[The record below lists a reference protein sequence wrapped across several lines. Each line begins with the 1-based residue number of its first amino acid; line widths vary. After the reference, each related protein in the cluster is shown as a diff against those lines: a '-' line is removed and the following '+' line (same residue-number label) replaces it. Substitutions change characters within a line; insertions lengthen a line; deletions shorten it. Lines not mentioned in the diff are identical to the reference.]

1 MTYQDII
8 MRLSP
13 VCGHGEARAVA
24 RLVLEERFGLSL
36 TDIAFGKV
44 NDFTRE
50 ETEELEKIIVRLE
63 NHEPVQYVLGWQTF
77 CGHRF
82 RVAPGVL
89 IPRPETELLVDA
101 CAVKDKSCRVLDIGT
116 GSGCIAVS
124 LALRHR
130 CAVEAW
136 DISSEALEI
145 ARDNAMR
152 LGAEVIFRKADI
164 LSWRDWYKASPAQED
179 RCGKGMYD
187 IIVSN
192 PPYICRREA
201 AEMER
206 NVLDYEPDM
215 ALFVPDS
222 DPLLF
227 YRAIAEFGLATL
239 SAEGK
244 IAFEINHAY
253 GSDVCRMLSALGY
266 RDAEVIMD
274 QFDNPR
280 IVRCSR

>member
-101 CAVKDKSCRVLDIGT
+101 CAVKDKACRVLDIGT
-116 GSGCIAVS
+116 GSGCIAVT
-124 LALRHR
+124 LALRHH

-136 DISSEALEI
+136 DISGEALDI

-152 LGAEVIFRKADI
+152 LGAEVTFRKADI
-164 LSWRDWYKASPAQED
+164 LSWRDWYTAPLMQED
-179 RCGKGMYD
+179 RRGKGMYD

-222 DPLLF
+222 DPLVF
-227 YRAIAEFGLATL
+227 YRAIAEFGLETL

-244 IAFEINHAY
+244 IVLEINRAY
-253 GSDVCRMLSALGY
+253 GSEVCRMLSTLGY

>member
-101 CAVKDKSCRVLDIGT
+101 CAVKDKACRVLDIGT
-116 GSGCIAVS
+116 GSGCIAVT

-136 DISSEALEI
+136 DISGEALDI

-152 LGAEVIFRKADI
+152 LGAEVTFRKADI
-164 LSWRDWYKASPAQED
+164 LSWRDWYTAPLMQED
-179 RCGKGMYD
+179 RRGKGMYD

-222 DPLLF
+222 DPLVF
-227 YRAIAEFGLATL
+227 YRAIAEFGLETL

-244 IAFEINHAY
+244 IAFEINRAY
-253 GSDVCRMLSALGY
+253 GSEVCRMLSTLGY

>member
-101 CAVKDKSCRVLDIGT
+101 CAVKDKACRVLDIGT
-116 GSGCIAVS
+116 GSGCIAVT

-136 DISSEALEI
+136 DISGEALDI

-152 LGAEVIFRKADI
+152 LGAEVTFRKADI
-164 LSWRDWYKASPAQED
+164 LSWRDWYTAPLMQED
-179 RCGKGMYD
+179 RRGKGMYD

-227 YRAIAEFGLATL
+227 YRAIAEFGLETL

-244 IAFEINHAY
+244 IAFEINRAY
-253 GSDVCRMLSALGY
+253 GSEVCRMLSTLGY

>member
-1 MTYQDII
+1 
-8 MRLSP
+8 
-13 VCGHGEARAVA
+13 
-24 RLVLEERFGLSL
+24 
-36 TDIAFGKV
+36 
-44 NDFTRE
+44 
-50 ETEELEKIIVRLE
+50 
-63 NHEPVQYVLGWQTF
+63 
-77 CGHRF
+77 
-82 RVAPGVL
+82 
-89 IPRPETELLVDA
+89 
-101 CAVKDKSCRVLDIGT
+101 
-116 GSGCIAVS
+116 
-124 LALRHR
+124 
-130 CAVEAW
+130 
-136 DISSEALEI
+136 
-145 ARDNAMR
+145 
-152 LGAEVIFRKADI
+152 
-164 LSWRDWYKASPAQED
+164 
-179 RCGKGMYD
+179 MYD

-244 IAFEINHAY
+244 IAFEINRAY

>member
-8 MRLSP
+8 RRLSP

-24 RLVLEERFGLSL
+24 RLVLEECFGLSL

-101 CAVKDKSCRVLDIGT
+101 CAVKDKACRVLDIGT

-136 DISSEALEI
+136 DISGEALEI

-152 LGAEVIFRKADI
+152 LGAEVTFRKADV
-164 LSWRDWYKASPAQED
+164 LSWRDWYTASSAQED
-179 RCGKGMYD
+179 RRGKGMYD

-192 PPYICRREA
+192 PPYICRKEA

-227 YRAIAEFGLATL
+227 YRTIAEFGLETL

-244 IAFEINHAY
+244 IAFEINRAY
-253 GSDVCRMLSALGY
+253 GSDVCRMLSTLGY

>member
-1 MTYQDII
+1 

-50 ETEELEKIIVRLE
+50 ETEELEKIMVRLE

-101 CAVKDKSCRVLDIGT
+101 CAVKDKACRVLDIGT
-116 GSGCIAVS
+116 GSGCIAVT

-136 DISSEALEI
+136 DISGEALDI

-152 LGAEVIFRKADI
+152 LDAEVTFRKADI
-164 LSWRDWYKASPAQED
+164 LSWRDWYTAPLMQED
-179 RCGKGMYD
+179 RRGKGMYD

-222 DPLLF
+222 DPLVF
-227 YRAIAEFGLATL
+227 YRAIAEFGLETL

-244 IAFEINHAY
+244 IVFEINRAY
-253 GSDVCRMLSALGY
+253 GSEVCRMLSTLGY

>member
-1 MTYQDII
+1 M
-8 MRLSP
+8 SP

-24 RLVLEERFGLSL
+24 RLVLEECFGLSL

-101 CAVKDKSCRVLDIGT
+101 CAVKDKACRVLDIGT

-136 DISSEALEI
+136 DISGEALEI

-152 LGAEVIFRKADI
+152 LGAEVTFRKADV
-164 LSWRDWYKASPAQED
+164 LSWRDWYTASSAQED
-179 RCGKGMYD
+179 RRGKGMYD

-192 PPYICRREA
+192 PPYICRKEA

-227 YRAIAEFGLATL
+227 YRTIAEFGLETL

-244 IAFEINHAY
+244 IAFEINRAY
-253 GSDVCRMLSALGY
+253 GSDVCRMLSTLGY